1 MTDQLSPP
9 HVELLH
15 VGKRFQG
22 AQALADVSLSIQRD
36 AIHALIGENGA
47 GKSTLGKII
56 AGVIRPDDGELW
68 VEGRRVAYRSPRD
81 ALADGITAIQ
91 QEIALAPQRT
101 VLDNVFLGI
110 EDERLTMVDVAGM
123 ERRFA
128 ELNESSG
135 FALDPRVRVS
145 TLSIAEQ
152 QKVEIMRA
160 LARDARLIV
169 MDEPTARLS
178 AEESQKLLDIVRQLQ
193 ARGVT
198 IVYVSHFLREV
209 LAVAETI
216 TVLRNGE
223 VVQTTPAATQT
234 PDSLVTAMLGRAASL
249 TFPKRVRCDPA
260 APTLLAV
267 RGLSRRGAFEDVSF
281 TVKSGEIVGLTGLVG
296 SGRSE
301 VARAIF
307 GADRLDDGT
316 IELNENPVD
325 IRSPRDGIARGIAML
340 PESRKDQGL
349 HMRLPVGHNVT
360 LPHLSAVSHPGGII
374 DTGKERTS
382 VGALLQRLAVKP
394 PKVSTIV
401 SRLSGGNQQK
411 VLFSKWLFEPPR
423 VLLLDE
429 PTRGVD
435 VGAKRA
441 LYELIVSLAAS
452 GMGVLLISSEIEE
465 ILGLAHRVLVMRRG
479 RIVAEFAAD
488 EMEEERLLR
497 AAFGS
502 EPVDVL
508 QEHGQGKG
516 AA

>member
-1 MTDQLSPP
+1 MIDQSPSP
-9 HVELLH
+9 HVELTH

-22 AQALADVSLSIQRD
+22 AQALTDVSLSVQHG

-56 AGVIRPDDGELW
+56 AGVIRPDEGELW
-68 VEGRRVAYRSPRD
+68 VEGRRVSYRSPRD

-91 QEIALAPQRT
+91 QEIALVPQRT

-110 EDERLTMVDVAGM
+110 EDERLAMVDIAGLA
-123 ERRFA
+123 RRFA
-128 ELNESSG
+128 ELNQSSG
-135 FALDPRVRVS
+135 FALDPAARVS
-145 TLSIAEQ
+145 SLSIAEQ

-160 LARDARLIV
+160 LARDSRLIV

-209 LAVAETI
+209 LAVADTI

-223 VVQTTPAATQT
+223 VIQTTPAATQT

-249 TFPKRVRCDPA
+249 TFPERVRCDPA
-260 APTLLAV
+260 APTVLSV
-267 RGLSRRGAFEDVSF
+267 RDLSRRGAFADVSF
-281 TVKSGEIVGLTGLVG
+281 EIRAGEIVGLTGLVG

-307 GADRLDDGT
+307 GADRLDRGT
-316 IELNENPVD
+316 IELDGAPVD
-325 IRSPRDGIARGIAML
+325 IHSPSDAIAAGIAML

-360 LPHLSAVSHPGGII
+360 LPHLATVSHAGIL
-374 DTGKERTS
+374 DTGKERVA
-382 VGALLQRLAVKP
+382 VGGLLQRLAVKP
-394 PKVSTIV
+394 PRVTALV

-411 VLFSKWLFEPPR
+411 VLFSKWLFAPPR

-465 ILGLAHRVLVMRRG
+465 ILGLSHRVLVMRRG
-479 RIVAEFAAD
+479 RIVAEFAEDDLD
-488 EMEEERLLR
+488 EEPILR

-502 EPVDVL
+502 EP
-508 QEHGQGKG
+508 
-516 AA
+516 AAAAQARGEA